1 MAFPNDT
8 ARYDSIEIDG
18 VLTNALPV
26 GAIVFDTATGLFQR
40 STDAAVATFQAVGSS
55 VVSRSLAD
63 STTLTALAA
72 PTEFDVRSVLPA
84 NTLIAGSIL
93 KVKAVVRSIAVNGAD
108 TLQYT
113 LRIGGAAMVAST
125 ALNVG
130 ANNRVELEGS
140 LLLRAAPGAAV
151 EGSGYFS
158 SSDLSVGAA
167 TNGPA
172 AGAVLT
178 YATNA
183 AIIIDV
189 LATFSSANAGNQ
201 GTLESLTVELA

>member
-55 VVSRSLAD
+55 VFSRSLAD

-93 KVKAVVRSIAVNGAD
+93 KVKALVIRP
-108 TLQYT
+108 
-113 LRIGGAAMVAST
+113 AS
-125 ALNVG
+125 
-130 ANNRVELEGS
+130 S
-140 LLLRAAPGAAV
+140 
-151 EGSGYFS
+151 
-158 SSDLSVGAA
+158 
-167 TNGPA
+167 
-172 AGAVLT
+172 
-178 YATNA
+178 
-183 AIIIDV
+183 
-189 LATFSSANAGNQ
+189 
-201 GTLESLTVELA
+201 